1 MKPSPEFLA
10 ENRQAFGEIYLI
22 EGPESVYVFRPLTFN
37 EIDSLLAHK
46 ELSTMDAEDLVVRF
60 AVIWPEDFDPD
71 NEKPGLVSN
80 LAEGILD
87 NSHIHDAAKA
97 QQVLDAKRFDAT
109 QARHSMKALVLACYD
124 SLQISDAELDNMTF
138 TQLCSKVA
146 LAELIMDVKK
156 AMNTPGYELSFNILA
171 EGPEAQATEAP
182 EDYDPVAQKLRQAM
196 GK

>member
-10 ENRQAFGEIYLI
+10 INRQAFGEIYLM
-22 EGPESVYVFRPLTFN
+22 EGPKSVYVFRPLTFD
-37 EIDSLLAHK
+37 EIDTLLAHK

-60 AVIWPEDFDPD
+60 GVIWPEDFDPEF
-71 NEKPGLVSN
+71 EKPGIVSN
-80 LAEGILD
+80 LAEGILN

-97 QQVLDAKRFDAT
+97 QEVLDEKRFDAT
-109 QARHSMKALVLACYD
+109 QARHAMKAIVLACYD
-124 SLQISDAELDNMTF
+124 SLRLTDADLDQMTF

-156 AMNTPGYELSFNILA
+156 SINTPGYELSFDILPDT
-171 EGPEAQATEAP
+171 PEQVQAP
-182 EDYDPVAQKLRQAM
+182 EDYDPVAEKLRQAM